1 MRFNQVLYL
10 AKYYLKSKLGTKGPI
25 LCGIKLTHRCTLR
38 CIACPYWRRPGED
51 ISWQHLTELFPR
63 LYESGVRVVILE
75 GGEPLLW
82 KDDSHTLQDVVRLAK
97 KYFFTVGVTTNGTL
111 PINTGADVVWVSVD
125 GMKDTHES
133 LRGEGFDRIMDNL
146 KNAGDSR
153 LFANITIN
161 RRNVEEIPRLVNFL
175 ADKVQGITIQFFY
188 PYPETEDITC
198 SAEQRSLVLDQLIT
212 LKEQGLPVLDS
223 FAALKALRENTWHCE
238 DWMMANVD
246 PDGTYTH
253 GCYLRNR
260 TDSPSC
266 KWCGFA
272 AHTEI
277 SLAYQLNLAAIFAG
291 QRILGI
297 F

>member
-1 MRFNQVLYL
+1 MKFNQVAYL
-10 AKYYLKSKLGTKGPI
+10 GKYYIKAKLGTKGPI
-25 LCGIKLTHRCTLR
+25 LCGIKLTHRCTLH
-38 CIACPYWRRPGED
+38 CIACPYWRRPGQD
-51 ISWQHLTELFPR
+51 LSWQQLTELFPR
-63 LYESGVRVVILE
+63 LFDLGVRVVILE

-82 KDDSHTLQDVVRLAK
+82 KDGKHTVEDVVRLAK

-111 PINTGADVVWVSVD
+111 PINTGADVVWVSID
-125 GMKDTHES
+125 GLRSTHES
-133 LRGEGFDRIMDNL
+133 LRGQGFDRIMDNL
-146 KNAGDSR
+146 SKAGDNR
-153 LFANITIN
+153 VFANITIN
-161 RRNVEEIPRLVNFL
+161 RTNVKEIPELVTFL
-175 ADKVQGITIQFFY
+175 ADKVQGVTIQFFY

-198 SAEQRSLVLDQLIT
+198 SAEQRIWVLDQLIS
-212 LKEQGLPVLDS
+212 LKGQGFKVLDS
-223 FAALKALRENTWHCE
+223 VAALEALKVNAWHCE

-246 PDGTYTH
+246 PDGTYTQ
-253 GCYLRNR
+253 GCYLKNR

-266 KWCGFA
+266 EWCGFA